1 MFRISKL
8 MLFALVISFILFSCK
23 EQTPVSQEE
32 HTEAAGFNIYSGG
45 KLILKMYNLN
55 LDTSISKGINLPL
68 SSSPNDYE
76 VRFLNDL
83 GKELSAY
90 EEGQS
95 LSVIVEDSTLVNTS
109 IVAVDPI
116 TTNVWKF
123 KANGTKAGNTLLTI
137 RLDHHGHPDF
147 TSPKFPLIVK

>member
-55 LDTSISKGINLPL
+55 LDTSISKGLNLPL
-68 SSSPNDYE
+68 SSSTSDFE

-83 GKELSAY
+83 GNELSAY

-95 LSVIVEDSTLVNTS
+95 LIVIVEDSTLVNTT
-109 IVAVDPI
+109 IVAVDPA
-116 TTNVWKF
+116 TTDVWKF
-123 KANGTKAGNTLLTI
+123 KANGIKAGNTLLTI

-147 TSPKFPLIVK
+147 TSPKFPLLVK